1 MRPLRAVLWLS
12 ILPVT
17 AAAQAPQWSDLWRVT
32 ATTLTGPAALESG
45 PTGIF
50 WNAAAAGDLPGL
62 AAGVSV
68 VQTPDVVGLSSILAA
83 VTRRIVPRLTVGGI
97 AGRVAV
103 QDLVRTTTSPAS
115 VPGDIPVYSQF
126 VGVVAATHLAGFEL
140 GAVAEL
146 HDAALDAV
154 RDGGLTTDI
163 GVRWHLFHTITLGA
177 ATHFAAPTLQSEANT
192 DYLAGAEWRFARATL
207 WGAPAEFAARYGIAY
222 RSPGGADQT
231 FGAGMLLDGHF
242 RLDWAWTRERSY
254 GVGSWRSAIAVG
266 FRTGR
271 YTIAIAR
278 GSGLNDIGANYR
290 IGLDAGVL
298 P

>member
-1 MRPLRAVLWLS
+1 MRLLRAVLWLS
-12 ILPVT
+12 LLPVT
-17 AAAQAPQWSDLWRVT
+17 AAAQAPQWSGLWRVT

-45 PTGIF
+45 PTATF
-50 WNAAAAGDLPGL
+50 WNAAAAGPIPGL
-62 AAGVSV
+62 AGGISV
-68 VQTPDVVGLSSILAA
+68 VQTPDVVGLSSIL
-83 VTRRIVPRLTVGGI
+83 VGMTRRIGPRLTVGGL
-97 AGRVAV
+97 AGRVGV

-146 HDAALDAV
+146 HDAALDAM
-154 RDGGLTTDI
+154 RDGGVTTDI
-163 GVRWHLFHTITLGA
+163 GIRWHLLHTITLGA
-177 ATHFAAPTLQSEANT
+177 ATHFAAPSFQSEPTT
-192 DYLAGAEWRFARATL
+192 DYLAGAEWRFAHTTL
-207 WGAPAEFAARYGIAY
+207 WGAPAQFAARYGIAY
-222 RSPGGADQT
+222 RTPGGADQT

-242 RLDWAWTRERSY
+242 RLDWAWTRERAY

-290 IGLDAGVL
+290 IGLDAGIL